1 MYNLFHEQ
9 NRHNNNAL
17 FGALFMD
24 FHFLRFAI
32 LRKFSATSDDAGPRI
47 QDVLRPNQK
56 QLYTGNYS
64 RKMTI

>member
-1 MYNLFHEQ
+1 
-9 NRHNNNAL
+9 
-17 FGALFMD
+17 MD